1 MYRWRER
8 ELQEDFEKDAL
19 FYLGILRLQKIMN
32 TEVACPKDVCPEF
45 GRLLSPTAYR
55 ETIFFQ
61 LLWKAETPQNT
72 QAENAFIQTRKC
84 LFREVSSHNHNG
96 P

>member
-1 MYRWRER
+1 
-8 ELQEDFEKDAL
+8 
-19 FYLGILRLQKIMN
+19 MN
-32 TEVACPKDVCPEF
+32 TEVTCPKDVCPEF

-72 QAENAFIQTRKC
+72 QAEMKKERKC